1 MMKMDDRD
9 SVECQNWEKK
19 NVNVIFGIVK
29 LEKDKIINSV
39 CLLQNSK
46 GENVKWSR
54 GMQWAVEMEFLERER
69 RLLSKISSDPTV
81 GSLREKK
88 ESCSTQRGICVG
100 TGFKEFRQ
108 TSRGR
113 GFSLLGFYSSF
124 KYYVNVSVG

>member
-1 MMKMDDRD
+1 MMKMDSRD

-29 LEKDKIINSV
+29 LENDKIINSV

-54 GMQWAVEMEFLERER
+54 GMQWAAEMEFLERER
-69 RLLSKISSDPTV
+69 RLISKISRDPTV
-81 GSLREKK
+81 GSLRDKK
-88 ESCSTQRGICVG
+88 ESCSTQKGLRVG

-108 TSRGR
+108 TPRGR